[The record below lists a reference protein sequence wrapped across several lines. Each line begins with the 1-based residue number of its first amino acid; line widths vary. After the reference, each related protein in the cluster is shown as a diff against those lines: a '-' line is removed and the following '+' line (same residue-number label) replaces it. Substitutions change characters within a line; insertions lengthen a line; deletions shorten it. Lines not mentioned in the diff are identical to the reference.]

1 VVTERVE
8 GDREIVERMLAG
20 DEDVFAAFFEDHFAR
35 LYRFALPRVGYD
47 ADAAEEVVQ
56 STLCKAI
63 TRLRSYRGEAALFTW
78 LCTFCR
84 HEISAHFRHR
94 GPLSRSEGLLEDS
107 PEIRAALD
115 SLAASLE
122 QDPENRLYRQEI
134 ARLVQVTLD
143 SLPASYGDALEW
155 KYIQGK
161 SVEEIA
167 ARLEIGL
174 KAAESVLS
182 RAREAFRAAFSI
194 FVGTGRDPLALARKG
209 RGTT

>member
-1 VVTERVE
+1 MVTERVE
-8 GDREIVERMLAG
+8 SDREMVSRMLAG
-20 DEDVFAAFFEDHFAR
+20 DEGVFAAFFEDHFAR
-35 LYRFALPRVGYD
+35 LFRFALPRVGFD

-56 STLCKAI
+56 STLCRAI

-84 HEISAHFRHR
+84 HEISAYFRHH
-94 GPLSRSEGLLEDS
+94 PLSRSGGLLEDS

-167 ARLEIGL
+167 ARLELGL
-174 KAAESVLS
+174 KAAESVLT
-182 RAREAFRAAFSI
+182 RAREAFREAFSI
-194 FVGTGRDPLALARKG
+194 FVGTGKESLSLGRKG